1 MFLVCPDDIDH
12 RDCKDML
19 LNCWPLCNF
28 CPYQKHN
35 DLSMQIRSKTTSP
48 TSQLPHL
55 NRQPSTWII
64 LGLLRVHFNPHRLIP
79 CSVQSERTAIVHKG
93 HGNDKGP
100 RGFLVRSAGGHG
112 GWIHVNCRRGWRLF
126 YTLHLILGNFGFT
139 PPMRSEVADGKR
151 LYRFGSARSL
161 RSFSVNILGEW
172 MMTSITLGLI
182 GRKGSSSPNTEDAVV
197 RSFHCKRTR

>member
-55 NRQPSTWII
+55 NGQPSTWII
-64 LGLLRVHFNPHRLIP
+64 LGFLRVHFSPHLRFP
-79 CSVQSERTAIVHKG
+79 AAYSQSERPLFTKGTATKRD
-93 HGNDKGP
+93 HGGSWFAQQEAMV
-100 RGFLVRSAGGHG
+100 GEFMWIAGGDG
-112 GWIHVNCRRGWRLF
+112 DCSTNFTWSLGILDLPPQCEVKWPIERGCTGLEVQEVSEASLWIFWGSGWWLQSH
-126 YTLHLILGNFGFT
+126 
-139 PPMRSEVADGKR
+139 
-151 LYRFGSARSL
+151 
-161 RSFSVNILGEW
+161 
-172 MMTSITLGLI
+172 
-182 GRKGSSSPNTEDAVV
+182 
-197 RSFHCKRTR
+197 